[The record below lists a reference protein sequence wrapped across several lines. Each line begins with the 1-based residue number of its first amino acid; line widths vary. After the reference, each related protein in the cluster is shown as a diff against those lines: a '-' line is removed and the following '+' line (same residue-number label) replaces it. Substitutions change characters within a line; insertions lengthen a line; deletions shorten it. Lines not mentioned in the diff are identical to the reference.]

1 MDIVGKVELNDS
13 SQCVFYVEEFRG
25 KKFGSIRKFVE
36 SEAYSGPTK
45 SGVVLNTDGIDEL
58 VALLGGL
65 LKQTGKLQDKEVGKV
80 QVQDGKFIAVN
91 ITTYR
96 EEQGLDIREYVD
108 TEDYSGPTKKG
119 IRLPVDAV
127 KDAVGYLKT
136 MKEKLVKA

>member
-1 MDIVGKVELNDS
+1 MDIVGKIELNDS

-25 KKFGSIRKFVE
+25 RKFGSIRKFVD

-45 SGVVLNTDGIDEL
+45 SGVVLNPEGIDEL

-65 LKQTGKLQDKEVGKV
+65 AKLSGKLEDKEVGKV
-80 QVQDGKFIAVN
+80 QVQDGKFIAVT

-108 TEDYSGPTKKG
+108 TDEYSGPTKKG
-119 IRLPVDAV
+119 IRLPVGAI
-127 KDAVGYLKT
+127 KDSIGYLKT
-136 MKEKLVKA
+136 MKEKLKA